1 MPPAAGAPAAAAGP
15 RGLQASPLAAPPL
28 PARSAASAPGCR
40 VQAGRRLAH
49 ACRPT
54 HAATA
59 AAAAVGAGWA
69 ASWRCSRRPG
79 LGPRRPAARSRAAR
93 AAAPHRS
100 RGRRDSVAVRAIAE
114 GPGRP
119 GSWDPDDPDE
129 PAFPSGFDWDWGE
142 IYIWGGVTWVMGR
155 DGAGDGN
162 DENEKPMEK
171 VAPRVKQA
179 MWEALSAQYPKAV
192 KEGAFAGTPLSRSLA
207 ARRFES
213 LADHALRSTARPE
226 ALEIIRSDTTPLLV
240 EPDGVQCAFDLLTG
254 VCGNAKEALEL
265 VRKHPGL
272 LVGGTRS
279 MKEGT
284 SLVTATLV
292 DVLFA
297 GRLLDIAEDPRPQA
311 WKLAEI
317 EFYASVAALFKPVMD
332 LVQRRSVVI

>member
-1 MPPAAGAPAAAAGP
+1 MPPTVGVPTAAGPVRLQAPLPAAPAA
-15 RGLQASPLAAPPL
+15 
-28 PARSAASAPGCR
+28 PACSEASALACHG
-40 VQAGRRLAH
+40 QAGRGSAHQSRPAH
-49 ACRPT
+49 A
-54 HAATA
+54 AATA
-59 AAAAVGAGWA
+59 AVAVGAGWA
-69 ASWRCSRRPG
+69 ASCRLGRLGCPSTRRRPVRG
-79 LGPRRPAARSRAAR
+79 RAAR
-93 AAAPHRS
+93 ATAPHRS
-100 RGRRDSVAVRAIAE
+100 RGRGDAVAVRAVAE

-119 GSWDPDDPDE
+119 GSGDADDPNE

-155 DGAGDGN
+155 DGLGDGN
-162 DENEKPMEK
+162 DDIEKSEK

-213 LADHALRSTARPE
+213 MADILDVSGEE

-240 EPDGVQCAFDLLTG
+240 TPDGVQCAFDLLTG
-254 VCGNAKEALEL
+254 VCGNATEALEL

-272 LVGGTRS
+272 LVGGARS